1 MSGAVPWQEVLLLLG
16 AAVIWYLGVAVLYR
30 IKWGNVLVA
39 VWTFGF
45 YGFCI
50 LTYVYLITRSP

>member
-1 MSGAVPWQEVLLLLG
+1 MSGAIPWQEVLLLLG

-30 IKWGNVLVA
+30 IKWGKVLVA

-50 LTYVYLITRSP
+50 LTYVYLMMR